1 VARRAW
7 KRLLPRIEGLLDPLE
22 RLLELAEEWLEPR
35 SARRPADDDEKV
47 WAWRW
52 RGDRL
57 EPIRHPDVYPLGG
70 LIGVERPIARLRSN
84 AAAFT
89 RGEPALDVL
98 LHGERGTGKSSAVR
112 GLLGEF
118 GPAGL
123 RLVEVQRE
131 HLLDLGP
138 LYAALRPRPEWF
150 VLFCDDLSFE
160 EGDSSYKRLK
170 AALSGGVEARPDNV
184 ILIATSNRRHLL
196 PEHMSENLEAR
207 LDANAVLRPGETTDE
222 KLSLADR
229 FGLVLPFFS
238 FDQDTFLA
246 IVDHHA
252 AQLGLAGRIPR
263 DDLHAR
269 ALRFAL
275 DRSNRSGRIAR
286 QACIAILQDIAM
298 DAR

>member
-7 KRLLPRIEGLLDPLE
+7 KRLLPRIERVLA
-22 RLLELAEEWLEPR
+22 LAESWLEPR
-35 SARRPADDDEKV
+35 AFSGDAGDDEDV
-47 WAWRW
+47 WAYRW
-52 RGDRL
+52 RAGRL
-57 EPIRHPDVYPLGG
+57 EPVHHPDLHPLDG
-70 LIGVERPIARLRSN
+70 LIGVERSVARLRAN

-112 GLLGEF
+112 GLLGEL
-118 GPAGL
+118 GPKGL

-131 HLLDLGP
+131 QLLDLSP
-138 LYAALRPRPEWF
+138 LYAALRARPQRF
-150 VLFCDDLSFE
+150 ALFCDDLSFE
-160 EGDSSYKRLK
+160 QGDASYKQLK
-170 AALSGGVEARPDNV
+170 AALSGGVEARPPNV

-196 PEHMSENLEAR
+196 PERMSENLEAR
-207 LDANAVLRPGETTDE
+207 LDDAGVLRPGETTDE

-238 FDQDTFLA
+238 FDQDTYLA

-252 AQLGLAGRIPR
+252 AQLGLADRIPTSE
-263 DDLHAR
+263 LHAR

-275 DRSNRSGRIAR
+275 DRSNRSGRTAR
-286 QACIAILQDIAM
+286 HACIAILQEVGEEQ
-298 DAR
+298 R

>member
-7 KRLLPRIEGLLDPLE
+7 KRLLPRIERLLDLVE
-22 RLLELAEEWLEPR
+22 AWLEPR
-35 SARRPADDDEKV
+35 VAPAGTDGEAEV

-57 EPIRHPDVYPLGG
+57 EPIHHPDIYPLDG
-70 LIGVERPIARLRSN
+70 LIGVERSLARLRAN

-89 RGEPALDVL
+89 HGEPALDVL

-118 GPAGL
+118 GPKGL
-123 RLVEVQRE
+123 RLVEVRRE

-138 LYAALRPRPEWF
+138 LYAALRPRPQYF
-150 VLFCDDLSFE
+150 ALFCDDLSFE
-160 EGDSSYKRLK
+160 EGDASYKQLK
-170 AALSGGVEARPDNV
+170 AALSGGVEARPRNV

-252 AQLGLAGRIPR
+252 AQLGLASRLAR
-263 DDLHAR
+263 EELHAR

-286 QACIAILQDIAM
+286 QACIAILQEL
-298 DAR
+298 